1 MAEPSTTRLLV
12 GLDLGTGRCK
22 AALVRA
28 DGTVVHVARR
38 STPTRRLPAGGASH
52 PVPDLLASIESLL
65 LECASAAC
73 GPIAGIGIAG
83 MSEAGVPLGRRGR
96 ALGDVMAWFDPRPVA
111 EAAAIAAQ
119 VGAERLH
126 AVTGLRADAKYT
138 LAKLL
143 WLGRHRPGTMRR
155 MAAWAG
161 VPELAARHLGG
172 VLATGASLA
181 CRTLAFDVAR
191 RRWDADLL
199 GLAGLAP
206 ERMAPVL
213 PFGSAAGGL
222 RPEVAGRVGLMAGI
236 PVCVAGHDHA
246 VGAFGAGVVRPGQA
260 VDSMGSAEPV
270 MVITDR
276 PRLDDALRTAGMS
289 TGCHVLDDRWYVA
302 AGLQQSGATVDWFV
316 DTMLAGGVAAGSP
329 GGGDSP
335 GGGESPGGAAEG
347 GGAPG
352 GGDYGSFVAL
362 LREAPTGPSGVL
374 VLPYLRGRS
383 APHPDAAATLD
394 VLGVRPGHG
403 LPDLALGIL
412 DGTAFATRWML
423 ESLERAAGMRVRR
436 VRLIGGGTRNERWLA
451 IKSAVSPWPVD
462 VAEAEEAVAVGAAL
476 AAGIASGLIAGPA
489 AAARLADRARPLE
502 RRGATRARYERAYRE
517 RFLPAVSAAG

>member
-1 MAEPSTTRLLV
+1 MSDPSTTRLLV

-38 STPTRRLPAGGASH
+38 STPTRRRPAGGASH
-52 PVPDLLASIESLL
+52 PVPDLLAAVESLL
-65 LECASAAC
+65 LECVSAAG

-83 MSEAGVPLGRRGR
+83 MSEAGVPLDRRGR
-96 ALGDVMAWFDPRPVA
+96 PLDDVMAWFDPRPVA

-119 VGAERLH
+119 VGPERLH

-143 WLGRHRPGTMRR
+143 WLRRHRPGTMRR
-155 MAAWAG
+155 MATWAG
-161 VPELAARHLGG
+161 VPELVARHLGG

-181 CRTLAFDVAR
+181 CRTLAFDVPQ

-199 GLAGLAP
+199 GLAGLVP
-206 ERMAPVL
+206 EQMAPVL
-213 PFGSAAGGL
+213 PFGRAAGGL
-222 RPEVAGRVGLMAGI
+222 RPGVGARVGLAAGI

-260 VDSMGSAEPV
+260 IDSMGSAEPV

-276 PRLDDALRTAGMS
+276 PRLEDALRTAGMS

-316 DTMLAGGVAAGSP
+316 DTMLAGGAAR
-329 GGGDSP
+329 GD
-335 GGGESPGGAAEG
+335 GYAAFVDLLR
-347 GGAPG
+347 GAP
-352 GGDYGSFVAL
+352 S
-362 LREAPTGPSGVL
+362 GPSGVL

-383 APHPDAAATLD
+383 APWPDAGATLD
-394 VLGVRPGHG
+394 LHG
-403 LPDLALGIL
+403 LRPEHGLADIALGIL
-412 DGTAFATRWML
+412 DGTAYATRWML
-423 ESLERAAGMRVRR
+423 ESLERAAGVRVRR

-451 IKSAVSPWPVD
+451 VKSAVSPWPVD
-462 VAEAEEAVAVGAAL
+462 LAEADEAVAFGAAL
-476 AAGIASGLIAGPA
+476 AAGIASGHLAGPD
-489 AAARLADRARPLE
+489 AAARLADRARPLV
-502 RRGATRARYERAYRE
+502 RSGSARTRYERAYRE
-517 RFLPAVSAAG
+517 RFLRAVAAAG